1 MVGKLA
7 KSALSLALITASLA
21 AAPAMAHHN
30 DGYQGQYN
38 NGYGYNDG
46 YRGEPVRYG
55 NDYDRPNR
63 NYDYNNGYR
72 CKKSGTGGLII
83 GAVAG
88 GLLGRAVVGRRG
100 DRTAGTIIGAG
111 AGALA
116 GRALDRNGSN
126 RC

>member
-1 MVGKLA
+1 MVGKFA
-7 KSALSLALITASLA
+7 KSAVALTLITASLA
-21 AAPAMAHHN
+21 AAPAMAHGHK
-30 DGYQGQYN
+30 GYNGYDTYPVQYN
-38 NGYGYNDG
+38 NGYGD
-46 YRGEPVRYG
+46 R
-55 NDYDRPNR
+55 YDRPNR
-63 NYDYNNGYR
+63 NRDYDRGYR

-88 GLLGRAVVGRRG
+88 GLLGRAVVGKRG
-100 DRTAGTIIGAG
+100 DRTAGVIVGAG

>member
-1 MVGKLA
+1 MVGKFA
-7 KSALSLALITASLA
+7 KGALSFAMITASLA
-21 AAPAMAHHN
+21 VAPAMAHQN
-30 DGYQGQYN
+30 DGYPDQYN
-38 NGYGYNDG
+38 NGYGYNDN
-46 YRGEPVRYG
+46 YRGEQVRYG
-55 NDYDRPNR
+55 NGYDRPDR

-72 CKKSGTGGLII
+72 CKKRGTGGLII

-88 GLLGRAVVGRRG
+88 SLLGRAIVGRRG